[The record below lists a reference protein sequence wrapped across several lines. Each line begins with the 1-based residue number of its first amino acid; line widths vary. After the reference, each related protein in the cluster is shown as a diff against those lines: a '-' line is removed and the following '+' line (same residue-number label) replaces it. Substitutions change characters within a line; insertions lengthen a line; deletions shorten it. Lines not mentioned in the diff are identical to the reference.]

1 MNCIIGLA
9 NVGLHDGSHDGS
21 RVEED
26 EASNSAVADVG
37 PDPEPTTKPRPKQV
51 RKKTPYP
58 AQGSILLTELEDY
71 VRKKK
76 AESYKDGNGFL
87 RDYEVSVL
95 YTGEC
100 IILYR

>member
-9 NVGLHDGSHDGS
+9 NVGLHDGS

-37 PDPEPTTKPRPKQV
+37 PDPEPTTKPRPVPKQV